1 MDFKELGANLGLELS
16 EFRELVEL
24 FLATAK
30 KDLQKILDAYQAGD
44 CKTVAGSAHSLKGAS
59 GNLGF
64 SELSLL
70 AKQVESK
77 GTEETLSALDGI
89 IDAIRHQ
96 IDIIA
101 ACLETSG

>member
-1 MDFKELGANLGLELS
+1 MDFKELGANLGLELY
-16 EFRELVEL
+16 EFRELVEM
-24 FLATAK
+24 FLVTAK
-30 KDLQKILDAYQAGD
+30 KDLQKIHDGYQAGD

-70 AKQVESK
+70 ARQVESK

-89 IDAIRHQ
+89 LDAIRHQ
-96 IDIIA
+96 IDNIA